1 MMGNKTSRQKRNGHG
16 KRHLTDSNLQH
27 VNVSDTGRMPS
38 DSRVKLAASERSS
51 AGWCLLIGPLP
62 RETTLG
68 QAPTARHEVGSDT
81 RITSL
86 NSRRAFPN
94 LDLPHSISCLRPA
107 LTPGAPTEAVPRYRE
122 LREATRVTRARQR
135 NETMAVETDQNASAH
150 IGEAVVA
157 FALEGRFPDEQMSSL
172 SLSSSDL
179 SPAIDALER
188 AKGDLESEI
197 HTINEETKG
206 DVSSWVH
213 NAKTLQE
220 DILRSKRLA
229 DDIVRQSE
237 APQVS
242 GKAIQDAED
251 HIQFL
256 EKEVLYTNQ
265 LHDALRGIQHVN
277 ELLGEVEQA
286 MNERRIID
294 SLRWLEKSW
303 TELDAV
309 PVNKKACRIMRLLD
323 VRAFELK
330 SHVHDV
336 FDHVWA
342 SLVHTDLEAGSL
354 AIYNKLDD
362 EQMTLSE
369 AIIGLQAYKEVEDR
383 MSKLWH
389 DVDKAIVFPRM
400 DTQASSLPSIRET
413 ENVVELNGQAG
424 RSIDEL
430 FTDLQKVVEFLA
442 KRLTPDLLMFFSPIM
457 MSDLVPRLISVWLDS
472 EVPSNLKDLGRFQA
486 VIESARRFCEVLED
500 NGFTGFTEL
509 KEWVGSAPSIWLAK
523 CRETALDS
531 VRVQMSNGLGATKQV
546 EKVEKQMVSRSEG
559 KELTANG
566 VAGTVAEDDWGAEWG
581 VDDDEEPEAKGDT
594 QEEDD
599 GADAWGWNDE
609 EQTTETAQEETVQVE
624 EKTADDEDDAAD
636 AWGWG
641 DDDATEPTE
650 PEPKPQAAKTP
661 TKKHKT
667 VSAEPDESREMVLKE
682 TYHISSMPEPV
693 LELILALL
701 EDGAALTQPE
711 YVASPCQHGDPSNI
725 DRYENSPVAAAAP
738 GLFSLPTFALAMFRA
753 VSPHYYSLDI
763 GGNMFLYNDAMYLSE
778 KLADLASTWKS
789 RGDLTTRAQNM
800 LRIDNDI
807 KSLQNFAT
815 RAYTDELGLQKTVL
829 RDLLGGDQSLMQ
841 QDELDSCVD
850 SALARVRSMAVTWES
865 ILARS
870 VWYQAVGSL
879 LDGLSSKIIGDVMD
893 ASSIGQDDAY
903 GIAKLIAK
911 VTELDDLFLPSRTT
925 SASTGAAA
933 ADEIPTTAQYAATW
947 LRLKY
952 LSEVLQS
959 NLNEV
964 KYLWCDSELSLYF
977 SADEVVDLIEAS
989 FDANPRMRETIR
1001 AIRETPSPV
1010 HG

>member
-1 MMGNKTSRQKRNGHG
+1 MAAD
-16 KRHLTDSNLQH
+16 TDSN
-27 VNVSDTGRMPS
+27 S
-38 DSRVKLAASERSS
+38 SER
-51 AGWCLLIGPLP
+51 
-62 RETTLG
+62 LG
-68 QAPTARHEVGSDT
+68 KA
-81 RITSL
+81 I
-86 NSRRAFPN
+86 
-94 LDLPHSISCLRPA
+94 IS
-107 LTPGAPTEAVPRYRE
+107 
-122 LREATRVTRARQR
+122 
-135 NETMAVETDQNASAH
+135 
-150 IGEAVVA
+150 
-157 FALEGRFPDEQMSSL
+157 FALEGHFPDEQVSSL

-179 SPAIDALER
+179 SPAIEALER
-188 AKGDLESEI
+188 VKGELESEV
-197 HTINEETKG
+197 HKINEETKG
-206 DVSSWVH
+206 DVSSWVN

-242 GKAIQDAED
+242 GKAIEDAEE
-251 HIQFL
+251 HARFL
-256 EKEVLYTNQ
+256 EKEVMYTEQ
-265 LHDALRGIQHVN
+265 LHEVLRGIHHVN

-286 MNERRIID
+286 MKERRVID

-303 TELDAV
+303 AELDAV
-309 PVNKKACRIMRLLD
+309 PINKKACRVTRLLD
-323 VRAFELK
+323 MRAFELK

-354 AIYNKLDD
+354 AIYNRLDG

-383 MSKLWH
+383 MSRLWR
-389 DVDKAIVFPRM
+389 DVDKAIVSPRM
-400 DTQASSLPSIRET
+400 DAKASSLPSIRAN
-413 ENVVELNGQAG
+413 ENVVELYGEAG

-430 FTDLQKVVEFLA
+430 LTDLHKLVEFLA
-442 KRLTPDLLMFFSPIM
+442 KRLTPELLMFFSPIM
-457 MSDLVPRLISVWLDS
+457 MSDVVPRLIQVWLDAA
-472 EVPSNLKDLGRFQA
+472 VPSTLKDLDQFQA
-486 VIESARRFCEVLED
+486 VIQSARGFCEVLEA

-509 KEWVGSAPSIWLAK
+509 KEWVGSAPSIWLVK

-531 VRVQMSNGLGATKQV
+531 VRVKLSNGLGAPKQV

-566 VAGTVAEDDWGAEWG
+566 VAGSATDDDWGAAWG
-581 VDDDEEPEAKGDT
+581 VDDDAEQPAEATDNGPAT

-599 GADAWGWNDE
+599 GADAWGWDDE
-609 EQTTETAQEETVQVE
+609 DQAAGDKEETTVPGPQP
-624 EKTADDEDDAAD
+624 TGDDEDDAVD
-636 AWGWG
+636 PWGWG
-641 DDDATEPTE
+641 DEATEPQL
-650 PEPKPQAAKTP
+650 EPKPEPTKTE

-667 VSAEPDESREMVLKE
+667 ASAEPDESREMVLRE
-682 TYHISSMPEPV
+682 TYSISSMPEPV
-693 LELILALL
+693 LELILAIL
-701 EDGAALTQPE
+701 EDGAALTKPE
-711 YVASPCQHGDPSNI
+711 YESSA
-725 DRYENSPVAAAAP
+725 VAAAAP

-778 KLADLASTWKS
+778 KLADLALTWKA
-789 RGDLTTRAQNM
+789 REDLTTRAQSM

-815 RAYTDELGLQKTVL
+815 RAYTNELGIQKTVL

-841 QDELDSCVD
+841 QEELDSCVD
-850 SALARVRSMAVTWES
+850 SAVARVRSLAVTWEP

-870 VWYQAVGSL
+870 VWCQAVGSL
-879 LDGLSSKIIGDVMD
+879 VDGISSKIISDVMD

-903 GIAKLIAK
+903 RVAQLIAK
-911 VTELDDLFLPSRTT
+911 ITELDDLFLPSRL
-925 SASTGAAA
+925 TGQDQQHK

-964 KYLWCDSELSLYF
+964 KYLWNDSELSLYF
-977 SADEVVDLIEAS
+977 SVDEVVDLIEAS
-989 FDANPRMRETIR
+989 FDANPRMRETIKS
-1001 AIRETPSPV
+1001 IRENPSPL
-1010 HG
+1010 HD

>member
-1 MMGNKTSRQKRNGHG
+1 
-16 KRHLTDSNLQH
+16 
-27 VNVSDTGRMPS
+27 
-38 DSRVKLAASERSS
+38 
-51 AGWCLLIGPLP
+51 
-62 RETTLG
+62 
-68 QAPTARHEVGSDT
+68 
-81 RITSL
+81 
-86 NSRRAFPN
+86 
-94 LDLPHSISCLRPA
+94 
-107 LTPGAPTEAVPRYRE
+107 
-122 LREATRVTRARQR
+122 
-135 NETMAVETDQNASAH
+135 MAVEKGSHVPAH
-150 IGEAVVA
+150 VGEAIVA
-157 FALEGRFPDEQMSSL
+157 FALEGHFPDEQLSSL
-172 SLSSSDL
+172 PLSSSDL
-179 SPAIDALER
+179 SPAIEALER
-188 AKGDLESEI
+188 VKGDLESEI
-197 HTINEETKG
+197 HKINEETKG
-206 DVSSWVH
+206 DVSSWVN
-213 NAKTLQE
+213 NARTLQE

-242 GKAIQDAED
+242 GKATQDAEE
-251 HIQFL
+251 HAQFL
-256 EKEVLYTNQ
+256 EKEVLYTQQ
-265 LHDALRGIQHVN
+265 LHEVLRGIQQVN

-286 MNERRIID
+286 MNERRIVD

-303 TELDAV
+303 AELDAV
-309 PVNKKACRIMRLLD
+309 PVNKKACRVMRLLD
-323 VRAFELK
+323 LRAFELK

-342 SLVHTDLEAGSL
+342 SLVHTDLEIGSL
-354 AIYNKLDD
+354 AIYAKRDG

-383 MSKLWH
+383 MSRLWH
-389 DVDKAIVFPRM
+389 DVDKAIVSPRM
-400 DTQASSLPSIRET
+400 DVEASSLPSIRAD
-413 ENVVELNGQAG
+413 ENVVDLHGEAG

-430 FTDLQKVVEFLA
+430 LTDLQKLVEFMA
-442 KRLTPDLLMFFSPIM
+442 RRLTPDLLMFFSPIM
-457 MSDLVPRLISVWLDS
+457 MSDVVPRLIQVWLDAA
-472 EVPSNLKDLGRFQA
+472 VPSTLKDLDQFQA
-486 VIESARRFCEVLED
+486 VTQSARGFCEVLEA

-531 VRVQMSNGLGATKQV
+531 VRVKLSNGLGVPRQV
-546 EKVEKQMVSRSEG
+546 ERIEKQMVSRSEG
-559 KELTANG
+559 KQLTANG
-566 VAGTVAEDDWGAEWG
+566 VAGTTTDDDWGAAWG
-581 VDDDEEPEAKGDT
+581 VDDVEESADATDTTQTT

-599 GADAWGWNDE
+599 GADAWGWDDNDDTAESKE
-609 EQTTETAQEETVQVE
+609 ELKAQEPQEPAVE
-624 EKTADDEDDAAD
+624 DDDDDAAD

-641 DDDATEPTE
+641 DDDATELQ
-650 PEPKPQAAKTP
+650 PELKPQVSKTQAKKQKTTP
-661 TKKHKT
+661 VEH
-667 VSAEPDESREMVLKE
+667 AESREMVLKE

-693 LELILALL
+693 LELILAIL

-711 YVASPCQHGDPSNI
+711 YES
-725 DRYENSPVAAAAP
+725 SPVAAAAP

-778 KLADLASTWKS
+778 KLADLASTWKA
-789 RGDLTTRAQNM
+789 REDLTTRAQNM

-807 KSLQNFAT
+807 KSLRNFAT
-815 RAYTDELGLQKTVL
+815 RAYTNELGVQKTVL

-850 SALARVRSMAVTWES
+850 SAVARVRSLAVTWEA

-879 LDGLSSKIIGDVMD
+879 ADAISFKIIGDVMD

-903 GIAKLIAK
+903 RIAQLIAK
-911 VTELDDLFLPSRTT
+911 ITELDDLFPPSR
-925 SASTGAAA
+925 STAQGQQHGA
-933 ADEIPTTAQYAATW
+933 DGVPTTAQYAATW

-964 KYLWCDSELSLYF
+964 KYLWHDGELSLYF

-989 FDANPRMRETIR
+989 FDANPRMKETIR
-1001 AIRETPSPV
+1001 SIRENPNPV
-1010 HG
+1010 YG

>member
-1 MMGNKTSRQKRNGHG
+1 MAADTDPHGSAQLGKAIISFAIEGH
-16 KRHLTDSNLQH
+16 
-27 VNVSDTGRMPS
+27 
-38 DSRVKLAASERSS
+38 
-51 AGWCLLIGPLP
+51 
-62 RETTLG
+62 
-68 QAPTARHEVGSDT
+68 
-81 RITSL
+81 
-86 NSRRAFPN
+86 
-94 LDLPHSISCLRPA
+94 
-107 LTPGAPTEAVPRYRE
+107 
-122 LREATRVTRARQR
+122 
-135 NETMAVETDQNASAH
+135 
-150 IGEAVVA
+150 
-157 FALEGRFPDEQMSSL
+157 FPDEQVSSL

-179 SPAIDALER
+179 SPAIEELER
-188 AKGDLESEI
+188 VKGELKSEV
-197 HTINEETKG
+197 HKINEETKG
-206 DVSSWVH
+206 DVSSWVN

-242 GKAIQDAED
+242 GKAIQDAEE
-251 HIQFL
+251 HARFL
-256 EKEVLYTNQ
+256 EKEVMYTQQ
-265 LHDALRGIQHVN
+265 LHEVLGSIHHVN

-286 MNERRIID
+286 MKERRIID

-303 TELDAV
+303 AELDAV
-309 PVNKKACRIMRLLD
+309 SINKKTCRVMRLLD
-323 VRAFELK
+323 MRAFELK

-342 SLVHTDLEAGSL
+342 SLVHTDLEVGSL
-354 AIYNKLDD
+354 AIYNRLDG

-383 MSKLWH
+383 MSRLWH
-389 DVDKAIVFPRM
+389 DVDRAIVSPRM
-400 DTQASSLPSIRET
+400 DAKASSLPSIRAN
-413 ENVVELNGQAG
+413 ENVVELHGEAG

-430 FTDLQKVVEFLA
+430 LTDLHKLVNFLT

-457 MSDLVPRLISVWLDS
+457 MSDMVPRLIQVWLDAA
-472 EVPSNLKDLGRFQA
+472 VPSTLKDLDQFQA
-486 VIESARRFCEVLED
+486 VIQSARSFCEVLED

-531 VRVQMSNGLGATKQV
+531 VRVKLSNGIGAPKQV

-566 VAGTVAEDDWGAEWG
+566 MAGTATDDDWGAAWG
-581 VDDDEEPEAKGDT
+581 VDDDVEQPAEATDNNQDT

-599 GADAWGWNDE
+599 GADAWGWDDE
-609 EQTTETAQEETVQVE
+609 DQVAGNKEETSGPGSQP
-624 EKTADDEDDAAD
+624 TGDDEDDAAD

-641 DDDATEPTE
+641 DEATEPQL
-650 PEPKPQAAKTP
+650 EPKPQP
-661 TKKHKT
+661 TKTQTRKQKT
-667 VSAEPDESREMVLKE
+667 ASAEPDESREMVLRE
-682 TYHISSMPEPV
+682 TYYISSMPEPV
-693 LELILALL
+693 LELILAIL

-711 YVASPCQHGDPSNI
+711 YEG
-725 DRYENSPVAAAAP
+725 SPVAAAAP

-778 KLADLASTWKS
+778 KLADLALTWKA
-789 RGDLTTRAQNM
+789 REDLTPRAQNM

-815 RAYTDELGLQKTVL
+815 RAYTNELGIQKTVL

-841 QDELDSCVD
+841 QEELDSCVD
-850 SALARVRSMAVTWES
+850 SAVARVRSLAVTWES

-870 VWYQAVGSL
+870 VWCQAVGSL
-879 LDGLSSKIIGDVMD
+879 ADGISSKIISDVMD

-903 GIAKLIAK
+903 RIAQLIANI
-911 VTELDDLFLPSRTT
+911 TEIDDLFLPSRL
-925 SASTGAAA
+925 TGQGQQHGAE
-933 ADEIPTTAQYAATW
+933 EIPTTAQYAATW

-964 KYLWCDSELSLYF
+964 RYLWNDSELSLYF
-977 SADEVVDLIEAS
+977 SADEVVDLVEAS
-989 FDANPRMRETIR
+989 FDANPRMRETIKS
-1001 AIRETPSPV
+1001 IRENPNPL
-1010 HG
+1010 HN

>member
-1 MMGNKTSRQKRNGHG
+1 MATA
-16 KRHLTDSNLQH
+16 TELQ
-27 VNVSDTGRMPS
+27 
-38 DSRVKLAASERSS
+38 
-51 AGWCLLIGPLP
+51 
-62 RETTLG
+62 
-68 QAPTARHEVGSDT
+68 
-81 RITSL
+81 
-86 NSRRAFPN
+86 
-94 LDLPHSISCLRPA
+94 
-107 LTPGAPTEAVPRYRE
+107 
-122 LREATRVTRARQR
+122 
-135 NETMAVETDQNASAH
+135 ASAQL
-150 IGEAVVA
+150 GEAIVA
-157 FALEGRFPDEQMSSL
+157 FAVEGSFPDEQVSSL

-179 SPAIDALER
+179 SPAIQALEK
-188 AKGDLESEI
+188 AKGELESEI

-206 DVSSWVH
+206 DVSSWVS
-213 NAKTLQE
+213 NAKSLQE

-242 GKAIQDAED
+242 GKAIKDAED
-251 HIQFL
+251 QVHFL
-256 EKEVLYTNQ
+256 EREVLYTQQ
-265 LHDALRGIQHVN
+265 LHEALRGIQHVN

-309 PVNKKACRIMRLLD
+309 PINKKTCRVMRLLD
-323 VRAFELK
+323 LRAFELK
-330 SHVHDV
+330 SSVHDV
-336 FDHVWA
+336 FDHVWG
-342 SLVHTDLEAGSL
+342 SLVHTDAETGSL
-354 AIYNKLDD
+354 SIYERLDG

-383 MSKLWH
+383 MSQLWH
-389 DVDKAIVFPRM
+389 EIDKAIVSPRM
-400 DTQASSLPSIRET
+400 DSEASSLPSIRAS
-413 ENVVELNGQAG
+413 ENVIDLDGEAG

-430 FTDLQKVVEFLA
+430 FKDLEKLVEFLA
-442 KRLTPDLLMFFSPIM
+442 RRLTPDLSMFFSPIM
-457 MSDLVPRLISVWLDS
+457 MSDLVPRLIRVWLDNA
-472 EVPSNLKDLGRFQA
+472 VPSTLKDIDRFQA
-486 VIESARRFCEVLED
+486 VIQSARGFCDVLET

-531 VRVQMSNGLGATKQV
+531 VRSQLSNGLGASRQV

-559 KELTANG
+559 KELAANNAA
-566 VAGTVAEDDWGAEWG
+566 AGAATDDDWGAAWG
-581 VDDDEEPEAKGDT
+581 VDDEDEPAETNDT
-594 QEEDD
+594 TAQSQEEDD
-599 GADAWGWNDE
+599 GADAWGWDDDDKGAENKEENPKASKEAEPPADE
-609 EQTTETAQEETVQVE
+609 
-624 EKTADDEDDAAD
+624 EDDAAD

-641 DDDATEPTE
+641 DDDATNPAPE
-650 PEPKPQAAKTP
+650 PEPKLPSKKAPARKEKGATP
-661 TKKHKT
+661 
-667 VSAEPDESREMVLKE
+667 AEDESREMVLKE

-693 LELILALL
+693 LELILAIL

-711 YVASPCQHGDPSNI
+711 YES
-725 DRYENSPVAAAAP
+725 SPVAAAAP

-753 VSPHYYSLDI
+753 VSPHYYGLDI

-789 RGDLTTRAQNM
+789 RGDLTTRTQNM

-815 RAYTDELGLQKTVL
+815 RAYTNELGLQKTVL
-829 RDLLGGDQSLMQ
+829 RDVLGGDQSVMQ

-850 SALARVRSMAVTWES
+850 SAVARVRSLAVTWES

-879 LDGLSSKIIGDVMD
+879 ADAISSKIIADVMD
-893 ASSIGQDDAY
+893 TSSIGQDDAY
-903 GIAKLIAK
+903 RIAQLIAK
-911 VTELDDLFLPSRTT
+911 VTELDDLFLPSRTAP
-925 SASTGAAA
+925 ASGSGK
-933 ADEIPTTAQYAATW
+933 DEIPTTAQYAATW

-977 SADEVVDLIEAS
+977 TADEVVDLIEAS

-1001 AIRETPSPV
+1001 AIRENPNPV
-1010 HG
+1010 LA

>member
-1 MMGNKTSRQKRNGHG
+1 
-16 KRHLTDSNLQH
+16 
-27 VNVSDTGRMPS
+27 
-38 DSRVKLAASERSS
+38 
-51 AGWCLLIGPLP
+51 
-62 RETTLG
+62 
-68 QAPTARHEVGSDT
+68 
-81 RITSL
+81 
-86 NSRRAFPN
+86 
-94 LDLPHSISCLRPA
+94 
-107 LTPGAPTEAVPRYRE
+107 
-122 LREATRVTRARQR
+122 
-135 NETMAVETDQNASAH
+135 MAVETDQNASAQL
-150 IGEAVVA
+150 GEAVVA
-157 FALEGRFPDEQMSSL
+157 FALEGRFPDEQVSSL

-342 SLVHTDLEAGSL
+342 SLVHTDIEAGTL

-486 VIESARRFCEVLED
+486 VIESARLFCEVLED

-581 VDDDEEPEAKGDT
+581 VDDDEEPPEAKDDA

-609 EQTTETAQEETVQVE
+609 EQTTESTQEESTQVE
-624 EKTADDEDDAAD
+624 DKPADDEDDAAD

-641 DDDATEPTE
+641 DDDVTEQTE
-650 PEPKPQAAKTP
+650 PEVKPQAPKTQ

-711 YVASPCQHGDPSNI
+711 YES
-725 DRYENSPVAAAAP
+725 SPVAAAAP

-815 RAYTDELGLQKTVL
+815 RAYTNELGLQKTVL

-911 VTELDDLFLPSRTT
+911 VAELDDLFLPSRTT
-925 SASTGAAA
+925 GAAGAAAATGAAT

>member
-38 DSRVKLAASERSS
+38 DSRVKLAASERCS
-51 AGWCLLIGPLP
+51 AIRHGIQPVDRRR

-68 QAPTARHEVGSDT
+68 QAPTARHEVGSGA
-81 RITSL
+81 
-86 NSRRAFPN
+86 RRTFPK

-107 LTPGAPTEAVPRYRE
+107 LTPGAPTEAAPRYRE

-157 FALEGRFPDEQMSSL
+157 FALEGRFPDEQVSSL

-242 GKAIQDAED
+242 GKAIQDAKD

-342 SLVHTDLEAGSL
+342 SLVHTNLEAGSL

-711 YVASPCQHGDPSNI
+711 YVASSCQHGDPSNI

-815 RAYTDELGLQKTVL
+815 RAYTNELGLQKTVL

-903 GIAKLIAK
+903 GIAKLIVK
-911 VTELDDLFLPSRTT
+911 VTELDDLFLPSRT
-925 SASTGAAA
+925 TGAAA

>member
-1 MMGNKTSRQKRNGHG
+1 M
-16 KRHLTDSNLQH
+16 
-27 VNVSDTGRMPS
+27 
-38 DSRVKLAASERSS
+38 AS
-51 AGWCLLIGPLP
+51 A
-62 RETTLG
+62 
-68 QAPTARHEVGSDT
+68 
-81 RITSL
+81 
-86 NSRRAFPN
+86 
-94 LDLPHSISCLRPA
+94 
-107 LTPGAPTEAVPRYRE
+107 TEAQV
-122 LREATRVTRARQR
+122 
-135 NETMAVETDQNASAH
+135 SAQLGDA
-150 IGEAVVA
+150 IVS
-157 FALEGRFPDEQMSSL
+157 FALEGSFPDEQVSSL

-179 SPAIDALER
+179 SPAIDALEK
-188 AKGDLESEI
+188 AKGELETEI

-206 DVSSWVH
+206 DVSSWVS
-213 NAKTLQE
+213 NAKSLQE

-242 GKAIQDAED
+242 GKAIQDAEE
-251 HIQFL
+251 HTHFL
-256 EKEVLYTNQ
+256 EREVMYTEQ

-309 PVNKKACRIMRLLD
+309 PVNKKTCRVMRLLD
-323 VRAFELK
+323 LRAFELK
-330 SHVHDV
+330 SNVHDV

-342 SLVHTDLEAGSL
+342 SLVHTDLQAGSL
-354 AIYNKLDD
+354 SIYGKLEG

-389 DVDKAIVFPRM
+389 EVDQAIVSPRM
-400 DTQASSLPSIRET
+400 DIEAPSLPSIRAS
-413 ENVVELNGQAG
+413 ENVVELNGEAG

-430 FTDLQKVVEFLA
+430 FTDLRKLVEFLA
-442 KRLTPDLLMFFSPIM
+442 ARLTPDLLMFFSPIM
-457 MSDLVPRLISVWLDS
+457 MSDLVPRLVKVWLDGA
-472 EVPSNLKDLGRFQA
+472 VPATLKDIDRFQA
-486 VIESARRFCEVLED
+486 VIQSARGFCEVLEE

-531 VRVQMSNGLGATKQV
+531 VRNQLSNGLGAPKEV

-559 KELTANG
+559 KELTANNAA
-566 VAGTVAEDDWGAEWG
+566 AGAATDDDWGAAWG
-581 VDDDEEPEAKGDT
+581 VDDGDEPAEEKYST
-594 QEEDD
+594 QQSQEEDD
-599 GADAWGWNDE
+599 GADAWGWDDDDQGADKKE
-609 EQTTETAQEETVQVE
+609 EPAQPSAEP
-624 EKTADDEDDAAD
+624 AAADEDDAAD
-636 AWGWG
+636 AWGW
-641 DDDATEPTE
+641 EM
-650 PEPKPQAAKTP
+650 KTRQNRR
-661 TKKHKT
+661 K
-667 VSAEPDESREMVLKE
+667 SLRDESREMVLKE
-682 TYHISSMPEPV
+682 IYHISSMPEPV
-693 LELILALL
+693 LELILAIL
-701 EDGAALTQPE
+701 EDGAALTRPE
-711 YVASPCQHGDPSNI
+711 F
-725 DRYENSPVAAAAP
+725 ENSPVAAAAP
-738 GLFSLPTFALAMFRA
+738 GLFSLPIFALAMFRA
-753 VSPHYYSLDI
+753 VSPHYYALDI

-778 KLADLASTWKS
+778 KLSELASAWKS
-789 RGDLTTRAQNM
+789 RADLTTRAQNM

-815 RAYTDELGLQKTVL
+815 RAYTNELGVQKTVL

-850 SALARVRSMAVTWES
+850 SAVARVRSLAVTWES
-865 ILARS
+865 ILSRS

-879 LDGLSSKIIGDVMD
+879 ADAISSKIISDVMES
-893 ASSIGQDDAY
+893 SSIGQDDAY
-903 GIAKLIAK
+903 RIAQLIAK
-911 VTELDDLFLPSRTT
+911 ITELDDLFLPSRTA
-925 SASTGAAA
+925 ASSGSGK
-933 ADEIPTTAQYAATW
+933 DEIPTTAQYAATW

-1001 AIRETPSPV
+1001 AIRENPSPV
-1010 HG
+1010 LA

>member
-1 MMGNKTSRQKRNGHG
+1 
-16 KRHLTDSNLQH
+16 
-27 VNVSDTGRMPS
+27 
-38 DSRVKLAASERSS
+38 
-51 AGWCLLIGPLP
+51 
-62 RETTLG
+62 
-68 QAPTARHEVGSDT
+68 
-81 RITSL
+81 
-86 NSRRAFPN
+86 
-94 LDLPHSISCLRPA
+94 
-107 LTPGAPTEAVPRYRE
+107 
-122 LREATRVTRARQR
+122 
-135 NETMAVETDQNASAH
+135 MAVETDQNASAQL
-150 IGEAVVA
+150 GEAVVA
-157 FALEGRFPDEQMSSL
+157 FALEGRFPDEHVSSL

-294 SLRWLEKSW
+294 SLRWLEK
-303 TELDAV
+303 LDAV

-342 SLVHTDLEAGSL
+342 SLVHTDIEAGTL

-362 EQMTLSE
+362 EQMTLPE

-486 VIESARRFCEVLED
+486 VIESARLFCEVLED

-509 KEWVGSAPSIWLAK
+509 KEWVGS
-523 CRETALDS
+523 
-531 VRVQMSNGLGATKQV
+531 LGATKQV

-581 VDDDEEPEAKGDT
+581 VDDDEEPPEAKDDA

-609 EQTTETAQEETVQVE
+609 EQTTESTQEETAQAE
-624 EKTADDEDDAAD
+624 DKPADDEDDAAD

-641 DDDATEPTE
+641 DDDATEQTE
-650 PEPKPQAAKTP
+650 SDPKPQAPKTQ

-725 DRYENSPVAAAAP
+725 CRYESSPVAAAAP

-763 GGNMFLYNDAMYLSE
+763 GGNM
-778 KLADLASTWKS
+778 
-789 RGDLTTRAQNM
+789 
-800 LRIDNDI
+800 
-807 KSLQNFAT
+807 
-815 RAYTDELGLQKTVL
+815 
-829 RDLLGGDQSLMQ
+829 
-841 QDELDSCVD
+841 
-850 SALARVRSMAVTWES
+850 
-865 ILARS
+865 
-870 VWYQAVGSL
+870 
-879 LDGLSSKIIGDVMD
+879 
-893 ASSIGQDDAY
+893 
-903 GIAKLIAK
+903 
-911 VTELDDLFLPSRTT
+911 
-925 SASTGAAA
+925 
-933 ADEIPTTAQYAATW
+933 
-947 LRLKY
+947 
-952 LSEVLQS
+952 
-959 NLNEV
+959 
-964 KYLWCDSELSLYF
+964 
-977 SADEVVDLIEAS
+977 
-989 FDANPRMRETIR
+989 
-1001 AIRETPSPV
+1001 
-1010 HG
+1010 

>member
-1 MMGNKTSRQKRNGHG
+1 MAVD
-16 KRHLTDSNLQH
+16 TDSH
-27 VNVSDTGRMPS
+27 
-38 DSRVKLAASERSS
+38 
-51 AGWCLLIGPLP
+51 
-62 RETTLG
+62 
-68 QAPTARHEVGSDT
+68 
-81 RITSL
+81 
-86 NSRRAFPN
+86 
-94 LDLPHSISCLRPA
+94 
-107 LTPGAPTEAVPRYRE
+107 
-122 LREATRVTRARQR
+122 
-135 NETMAVETDQNASAH
+135 ASAQLGKA
-150 IGEAVVA
+150 IVS
-157 FALEGRFPDEQMSSL
+157 FALEGHFPDEQVSSL

-179 SPAIDALER
+179 SPAIEALER

-197 HTINEETKG
+197 HKINEETKG
-206 DVSSWVH
+206 DVSSWVN

-242 GKAIQDAED
+242 GKAIQDAEE
-251 HIQFL
+251 HAHFL
-256 EKEVLYTNQ
+256 EKEVVYTQQ
-265 LHDALRGIQHVN
+265 LHEVLRGIQHVN

-303 TELDAV
+303 AELDAV
-309 PVNKKACRIMRLLD
+309 PVNKKACRVMRLLD
-323 VRAFELK
+323 LRAFELK
-330 SHVHDV
+330 SHVHEV
-336 FDHVWA
+336 FDHV
-342 SLVHTDLEAGSL
+342 VG
-354 AIYNKLDD
+354 

-383 MSKLWH
+383 MSQLWH
-389 DVDKAIVFPRM
+389 DVDKAIVSPRM
-400 DTQASSLPSIRET
+400 DAKASSLPSIRANEVGLRRHVLLLAANVQQ
-413 ENVVELNGQAG
+413 NVVELHGEAG

-430 FTDLQKVVEFLA
+430 LTDLQKLVDFLA

-457 MSDLVPRLISVWLDS
+457 MSDMVPRLIQVWLDAA
-472 EVPSNLKDLGRFQA
+472 VPSTLKNLDQFQA
-486 VIESARRFCEVLED
+486 VIQSARSFCELLEA

-531 VRVQMSNGLGATKQV
+531 VRVKMSNGLGAPRQV

-566 VAGTVAEDDWGAEWG
+566 VAGTATDDDWGAAWG
-581 VDDDEEPEAKGDT
+581 IDDDVEQPAGAADNTKSI

-599 GADAWGWNDE
+599 GADAWSWDDDTQAAE
-609 EQTTETAQEETVQVE
+609 SKEETKEAGPQQ
-624 EKTADDEDDAAD
+624 TGDDEDDAAD

-641 DDDATEPTE
+641 DDEATDQ
-650 PEPKPQAAKTP
+650 PEPQPLPARTQ
-661 TKKHKT
+661 TKKQK
-667 VSAEPDESREMVLKE
+667 AAFGEPDESREMVLKE

-693 LELILALL
+693 LELILAIL
-701 EDGAALTQPE
+701 EDGAALTRPE
-711 YVASPCQHGDPSNI
+711 YES
-725 DRYENSPVAAAAP
+725 SPVAAAAP

-778 KLADLASTWKS
+778 RLADLASTWKA
-789 RGDLTTRAQNM
+789 REDLTTRAQNM

-815 RAYTDELGLQKTVL
+815 RAYTNELGVQKTVL

-850 SALARVRSMAVTWES
+850 SAVARVRSLAVTWES

-879 LDGLSSKIIGDVMD
+879 ADAISSKIISDVMD

-903 GIAKLIAK
+903 RVAQLIAK
-911 VTELDDLFLPSRTT
+911 ITELDDLFLPSRSTT
-925 SASTGAAA
+925 AQGQQHV

-964 KYLWCDSELSLYF
+964 RYLWNDSELGLYF

-1001 AIRETPSPV
+1001 AIRENPNPMHS
-1010 HG
+1010 

>member
-1 MMGNKTSRQKRNGHG
+1 MAVD
-16 KRHLTDSNLQH
+16 TDSH
-27 VNVSDTGRMPS
+27 
-38 DSRVKLAASERSS
+38 
-51 AGWCLLIGPLP
+51 
-62 RETTLG
+62 
-68 QAPTARHEVGSDT
+68 
-81 RITSL
+81 
-86 NSRRAFPN
+86 
-94 LDLPHSISCLRPA
+94 
-107 LTPGAPTEAVPRYRE
+107 
-122 LREATRVTRARQR
+122 
-135 NETMAVETDQNASAH
+135 ASAQ
-150 IGEAVVA
+150 IGKAIVS
-157 FALEGRFPDEQMSSL
+157 FALERHFPDEQVSSL

-179 SPAIDALER
+179 SPAIEALER

-197 HTINEETKG
+197 HKINEETKG
-206 DVSSWVH
+206 DVSSWVN

-242 GKAIQDAED
+242 GKAIKDAEEHAD
-251 HIQFL
+251 FL
-256 EKEVLYTNQ
+256 EKEVVYTQQ
-265 LHDALRGIQHVN
+265 LHEVLRGIQHVN

-286 MNERRIID
+286 MNERRIVD

-303 TELDAV
+303 AELDAV
-309 PVNKKACRIMRLLD
+309 PVNKKACRVMRLLD
-323 VRAFELK
+323 LRAFELK

-336 FDHVWA
+336 IDHVWV
-342 SLVHTDLEAGSL
+342 SLVQTDLEVGSL
-354 AIYNKLDD
+354 AIYNKLDG

-383 MSKLWH
+383 MSQLWH
-389 DVDKAIVFPRM
+389 DVDKAIVSPRM
-400 DTQASSLPSIRET
+400 DAKASSLPSIRAD
-413 ENVVELNGQAG
+413 ENVVGLHGEAG

-430 FTDLQKVVEFLA
+430 LTDLHKLVDFLA

-457 MSDLVPRLISVWLDS
+457 MSDMVPRLIQVWLDAA
-472 EVPSNLKDLGRFQA
+472 VPSTLKDLDQFQA
-486 VIESARRFCEVLED
+486 VIQSARSFCEFLEA

-531 VRVQMSNGLGATKQV
+531 VRIKMSSGLGAPRQV

-566 VAGTVAEDDWGAEWG
+566 VAGTATDDDWGAAWG
-581 VDDDEEPEAKGDT
+581 VDDDVEQPAEATDNT
-594 QEEDD
+594 ESNQEEDD
-599 GADAWGWNDE
+599 GADAWGWDE
-609 EQTTETAQEETVQVE
+609 DDQAAESKEETKEPGSQQ
-624 EKTADDEDDAAD
+624 TGDDEDDAAD

-641 DDDATEPTE
+641 DDETTEPQ
-650 PEPKPQAAKTP
+650 PEPKSQPAKNQIKKQKAA
-661 TKKHKT
+661 
-667 VSAEPDESREMVLKE
+667 SGEPDESREMVLKE

-693 LELILALL
+693 LELILAIL

-711 YVASPCQHGDPSNI
+711 YES
-725 DRYENSPVAAAAP
+725 SPVAAAAP

-778 KLADLASTWKS
+778 RLADLASTWKA
-789 RGDLTTRAQNM
+789 REDLTTRAQNM

-815 RAYTDELGLQKTVL
+815 RAYTNELGVQKTVL

-850 SALARVRSMAVTWES
+850 SAVARVRSLAVTWES

-879 LDGLSSKIIGDVMD
+879 ADAISSKIISDVMD

-903 GIAKLIAK
+903 RIAQLIANI
-911 VTELDDLFLPSRTT
+911 TELDDLFLPSR
-925 SASTGAAA
+925 S
-933 ADEIPTTAQYAATW
+933 TTAQYAATW

-964 KYLWCDSELSLYF
+964 RYLWNDSELSLYF

-1001 AIRETPSPV
+1001 AIRENPSPPCTAKRV
-1010 HG
+1010 RSRS

>member
-1 MMGNKTSRQKRNGHG
+1 
-16 KRHLTDSNLQH
+16 
-27 VNVSDTGRMPS
+27 
-38 DSRVKLAASERSS
+38 
-51 AGWCLLIGPLP
+51 
-62 RETTLG
+62 
-68 QAPTARHEVGSDT
+68 
-81 RITSL
+81 
-86 NSRRAFPN
+86 
-94 LDLPHSISCLRPA
+94 
-107 LTPGAPTEAVPRYRE
+107 
-122 LREATRVTRARQR
+122 
-135 NETMAVETDQNASAH
+135 MAVDTDKTASAQL
-150 IGEAVVA
+150 GEAVVA
-157 FALEGRFPDEQMSSL
+157 FALEGHFPDEQVSSL

-237 APQVS
+237 APQIS

-265 LHDALRGIQHVN
+265 LHEALRGIQHVN

-389 DVDKAIVFPRM
+389 SIDKAIVFPRM
-400 DTQASSLPSIRET
+400 NAQASPLPSIRET
-413 ENVVELNGQAG
+413 ENVIELHGQAG

-430 FTDLQKVVEFLA
+430 FVDLQKVVEFLA

-457 MSDLVPRLISVWLDS
+457 MSDLVPRLISVWLNS
-472 EVPSNLKDLGRFQA
+472 EVPSTLKDLDRFQA
-486 VIESARRFCEVLED
+486 VIESARSFCEVLEN

-531 VRVQMSNGLGATKQV
+531 VRVQMSNGLGASKQV

-566 VAGTVAEDDWGAEWG
+566 VAGTVTEDDWGAAWG
-581 VDDDEEPEAKGDT
+581 VDDDQEPSEAKDDT
-594 QEEDD
+594 QVEDD
-599 GADAWGWNDE
+599 GADAWGWNDD
-609 EQTTETAQEETVQVE
+609 EQTSEITQEVE
-624 EKTADDEDDAAD
+624 KPAGEEDDTAD

-641 DDDATEPTE
+641 DDDATEQME
-650 PEPKPQAAKTP
+650 PESKPQPPKTQ
-661 TKKHKT
+661 TKKQKT
-667 VSAEPDESREMVLKE
+667 APAEPDESREMVLKE

-693 LELILALL
+693 LKLILAIL

-711 YVASPCQHGDPSNI
+711 
-725 DRYENSPVAAAAP
+725 YENSPVAAAAP

-778 KLADLASTWKS
+778 KLAGLASTWKS
-789 RGDLTTRAQNM
+789 REDLTARAQNM

-815 RAYTDELGLQKTVL
+815 RAYTNELGVQKTVL

-850 SALARVRSMAVTWES
+850 SALARVRSMAVTWEL

-879 LDGLSSKIIGDVMD
+879 LDALSSKIISDVMD

-911 VTELDDLFLPSRTT
+911 VTELDDLFLPSR
-925 SASTGAAA
+925 STAATAAA
-933 ADEIPTTAQYAATW
+933 HGQQVSSGADEIPTTAQYVATW